1 MKYGGVSVLSCHI
14 IYPFMVPLSYPIHVC
29 ICIHIMYLIKHV
41 PHQACIYISLYQYQY
56 IMVSLP
62 DAKATER
69 DHISTVP
76 NKEYRY
82 LQGHA

>member
-29 ICIHIMYLIKHV
+29 IYIHIMYLIKHV

-56 IMVSLP
+56 QRYQGIQNGPEDLLNMSGITSL
-62 DAKATER
+62 
-69 DHISTVP
+69 
-76 NKEYRY
+76 Y
-82 LQGHA
+82 Q